1 MNLKKKTIIC
11 NLFADFILSKIGLDS
26 TTKIQVTDCLNFYT
40 INGET
45 NSNVVININDILDEF
60 NKRFEPFLGDA
71 KIEKTI
77 DMIEYYH
84 NLTPTKKLKFKFF
97 DSTNNIYSKEMLNN
111 LEDEVIE
118 SYIYTSTF
126 PYGHSYNMGRTL
138 LYKMKNIAYNVFK
151 TGYIKW
157 VELNLN
163 LNKKDD
169 YILEVDHN
177 SKTFKDERIKSAILD
192 VFDLTD
198 LTPIDLTEDE
208 IFNESLLVES
218 DSPKIKNTTHNFI
231 IM

>member
-60 NKRFEPFLGDA
+60 NERFEPFLGDV

-84 NLTPTKKLKFKFF
+84 DLKSIKKLKFKFF
-97 DSTNNIYSKEMLNN
+97 DSTNNLYSKEILNN
-111 LEDEVIE
+111 PEDEVVD

-151 TGYIKW
+151 LGYIKW
-157 VELNLN
+157 VELDVN

-169 YILEVDHN
+169 YILEVTHN
-177 SKTFKDERIKSAILD
+177 SKAYKDNTIKSAILD
-192 VFDLTD
+192 VFDLTE
-198 LTPIDLTEDE
+198 LTPINLTEDE
-208 IFNESLLVES
+208 IFNESLLVET
-218 DSPKIKNTTHNFI
+218 DSPKIKKTTREFI
-231 IM
+231 VI